1 MIVAILLAALALP
14 FYWKRPAI
22 GFLINALLQALVF
35 GASWEVSLT
44 KVAYGVYFAIC
55 MVLWLPGGFATLKQT
70 LTVPMSR
77 WLIAMFV
84 LFFVSRL
91 VGAANGLSATDWF
104 RDVSPL
110 LNYGF
115 IFLGVSAFR
124 REHDVKRYLI
134 WMTALL
140 FVLSIP
146 TAATWMWFR
155 GLLAGSNPV
164 VMVSSASPTV
174 FMGGFF
180 IAITLAIEAHGR
192 YRYRYAL
199 VATYFLTCMVVTG
212 SRTEFASAFLGC
224 LVLAILYMRR
234 GDVGLKRVVKLAGA
248 GALAFV
254 VLTIALV
261 LTGKIEPAEVADRF
275 LSATSEDI
283 LEDQTVTN
291 RVSETLDALQAFS
304 QTPVLGKGL
313 GYQTGTTYQ
322 IGFTSF
328 VGSFYFIHNMYAYVL
343 AKFGVIG
350 FIIVMGFFFSAIRGS
365 TRAFFSAQP
374 DIASG
379 FYASF
384 TCLTIALLIESL
396 TANQFVDR
404 TATSIY
410 GILGGLLVFRLN
422 NTQMAN
428 AMLRRQAGTA

>member
-1 MIVAILLAALALP
+1 MIVAVLLAALALP

-35 GASWEVSLT
+35 GASWDISLT

-55 MVLWLPGGFATLKQT
+55 MLLWLPGGIATLKQT
-70 LTVPMSR
+70 LAVPMSK
-77 WLIAMFV
+77 WLVAMFG

-91 VGAANGLSATDWF
+91 VGAANGLSATDWL

-115 IFLGVSAFR
+115 IFLGISAFR
-124 REHDVKRYLI
+124 REPDVRRFLT
-134 WMTALL
+134 WMTVLL
-140 FVLSIP
+140 FLLSIP
-146 TAATWMWFR
+146 TAATWMWYR
-155 GLLAGSNPV
+155 GLLSASNPV
-164 VMVSSASPTV
+164 ISVASASPTV

-199 VATYFLTCMVVTG
+199 VATFFLACMLITG

-234 GDVGLKRVVKLAGA
+234 GDVGLLRVVKLAGA
-248 GALAFV
+248 GALAFM

-261 LTGKIEPAEVADRF
+261 FTGKIELASIADRF
-275 LSATSEDI
+275 LSATSGDI
-283 LEDQTVTN
+283 LEDETVTN

-304 QTPVLGKGL
+304 QAPVLGKGL
-313 GYQTGTTYQ
+313 GYQTGTIYQ

-350 FIIVMGFFFSAIRGS
+350 FIIVMGFFFSAIGGS
-365 TRAFFSAQP
+365 TRAFFTAQP
-374 DIASG
+374 DAASG

-404 TATSIY
+404 TATLIY
-410 GILGGLLVFRLN
+410 GILGGLLVFRLSS
-422 NTQMAN
+422 THRAN
-428 AMLRRQAGTA
+428 GPLQQPSST